1 MTDKLLKTN
10 LEQLIEKFS
19 KTDVI
24 SHIEKNYKI
33 ENIKYVSY
41 KDLRDNHFIKK
52 IKYNKK
58 EIDTI
63 IQSIEKNGL
72 YNPLIVIKPPKSEKY
87 EVLIGRKRWVAC
99 KKMKHDRIPI
109 IVSNYNEEESLLIL
123 LADSR
128 ENKNANPIEVASV
141 VKCLNENFNYKKGDI
156 ARILHESSAQV
167 SNYLSLLTLP
177 EEVIDDVSTNKLSFG
192 HAKAI
197 SRLSD
202 DDILNIVHLIY
213 EKNLSVRDT
222 EALVQRIKQKGKLK
236 SGIYIT
242 LEDNKIIIRGSSKTK
257 ISKALRIV
265 KKSLKS
271 MLD

>member
-1 MTDKLLKTN
+1 M
-10 LEQLIEKFS
+10 
-19 KTDVI
+19 
-24 SHIEKNYKI
+24 YK
-33 ENIKYVSY
+33 
-41 KDLRDNHFIKK
+41 R
-52 IKYNKK
+52 
-58 EIDTI
+58 
-63 IQSIEKNGL
+63 Q
-72 YNPLIVIKPPKSEKY
+72 
-87 EVLIGRKRWVAC
+87 
-99 KKMKHDRIPI
+99 
-109 IVSNYNEEESLLIL
+109 
-123 LADSR
+123 
-128 ENKNANPIEVASV
+128 
-141 VKCLNENFNYKKGDI
+141 
-156 ARILHESSAQV
+156 QV

>member
-41 KDLRDNHFIKK
+41 KDLCDNHFIKK

-58 EIDTI
+58 EIESI
-63 IQSIEKNGL
+63 IQSIESNGL
-72 YNPLIVIKPPKSEKY
+72 YNPLIVIKSPKTDKY

-128 ENKNANPIEVASV
+128 ENKNVNPIEVALII
-141 VKCLNENFNYKKGDI
+141 KCLNENFKYKKGDI

-177 EEVIDDVSTNKLSFG
+177 NEVIEDVSTNKLSFG

-197 SRLSD
+197 SRLD
-202 DDILNIVHLIY
+202 ETEIINIVKLIY
-213 EKNLSVRDT
+213 DKNLSVRDT
-222 EALVQRIKQKGKLK
+222 EALVQRKKKKGKLK
-236 SGIYIT
+236 SGLNIS

-257 ISKALRIV
+257 ISKAFKIV
-265 KKSLKS
+265 KKSLKDL
-271 MLD
+271 M